1 MISVI
6 LAAGRG
12 RRMGAGDD
20 SQPTVPTPKV
30 LLRFGNKSLLERHL
44 AILESC
50 GIGEVFIV
58 VGFAADQ
65 VRDEVARIGP
75 KVRVSFIENPRFA
88 EGSVVSLRVA
98 EPVMKRGEPVLLM
111 DGDVLYDRRLME
123 RLVRTRSDNCLL
135 MDREIE
141 PGDEPVKLCI
151 RDGRIVDFHK
161 VPNHAHDWHG
171 ESVGFFR
178 LSPGVAEAL
187 VSRARDY
194 VESGR
199 GAMEYEEPL
208 RDLILA
214 SPAGAFG
221 YEDVTDLPWTEIDFP
236 EDVVK
241 AETEIR
247 PALRDD
253 FMKGG
258 A

>member
-12 RRMGAGDD
+12 RRLGSEKG
-20 SQPTVPTPKV
+20 PLPKI
-30 LLRFGNKSLLERHL
+30 LLRFGDRSLLERHL

-50 GIGEVFIV
+50 GIDEVLIV
-58 VGFAADQ
+58 VGYGADQ
-65 VRDEVARIGP
+65 IRAEVARIGP
-75 KVRVSFIENPRFA
+75 RVRVSFIENPRFA

-123 RLVRTRSDNCLL
+123 RLARSDIDNCLL
-135 MDREIE
+135 MDRNIE

-161 VPNHAHDWHG
+161 LPRNAYDWHG

-187 VSRARDY
+187 AGRARDY
-194 VESGR
+194 VENGR
-199 GAMEYEEPL
+199 GALEYEEPL

-214 SPAGAFG
+214 SSSGTFG

-236 EDVVK
+236 EDVIR

-247 PALRDD
+247 PALHDD
-253 FMKGG
+253 FMNGG
-258 A
+258 V

>member
-12 RRMGAGDD
+12 RRMGTGEE
-20 SQPTVPTPKV
+20 SSPKI
-30 LLRFGNKSLLERHL
+30 LLKFGGGSLLERHL
-44 AILESC
+44 AILQSC
-50 GIGEVFIV
+50 GVGEVFIV

-65 VRDEVARIGP
+65 VRDEVARIKP
-75 KVRVSFIENPRFA
+75 RVRVSFIENPRFT

-111 DGDVLYDRRLME
+111 DGDVLYDKRLME
-123 RLVRTRSDNCLL
+123 RLVQTRIDNCLL
-135 MDREIE
+135 MDRNIE

-161 VPNHAHDWHG
+161 MPRNAHDWHG

-178 LSPGVAEAL
+178 LSPGAAEAL
-187 VSRARDY
+187 VGRARDY

-199 GAMEYEEPL
+199 GGMEYEEPL

-214 SPAGAFG
+214 SPPGTFG
-221 YEDVTDLPWTEIDFP
+221 YEDVSDLPWTEIDFP

-241 AETEIR
+241 AETEVR

-253 FMKGG
+253 PMTGG

>member
-12 RRMGAGDD
+12 RRMGNGED
-20 SQPTVPTPKV
+20 SSPKI
-30 LLRFGNKSLLERHL
+30 LLKFGGRSLLERHL

-50 GIGEVFIV
+50 GIGQVFIV

-65 VRDEVARIGP
+65 VRDEVARVAPG
-75 KVRVSFIENPRFA
+75 VRVSFIENPRFT

-98 EPVMKRGEPVLLM
+98 EPVMKRGEPILLM

-123 RLVRTRSDNCLL
+123 RLVSTGIDNCLL
-135 MDREIE
+135 MDRNIE

-151 RDGRIVDFHK
+151 RDGRIVDFRK
-161 VPNHAHDWHG
+161 VPKNAHDWHG

-178 LSPGVAEAL
+178 LSPGIAEAL

-199 GAMEYEEPL
+199 GGMEYEEPL

-214 SPAGAFG
+214 SQPGTFW
-221 YEDVTDLPWTEIDFP
+221 YEDVSDLPWTEIDFP
-236 EDVVK
+236 EDVIK
-241 AETEIR
+241 AETEIQ
-247 PALRDD
+247 PALCDD
-253 FMKGG
+253 LTNGG

>member
-12 RRMGAGDD
+12 RRMGAGED
-20 SQPTVPTPKV
+20 SAPKI
-30 LLRFGNKSLLERHL
+30 LLKFGGRSLLERHL

-65 VRDEVARIGP
+65 VRDEVARIKPG
-75 KVRVSFIENPRFA
+75 VRVSFIENPRFT

-111 DGDVLYDRRLME
+111 DGDVLYDKRLME
-123 RLVRTRSDNCLL
+123 RLVRTRIDNCLL
-135 MDREIE
+135 MDRNIE

-161 VPNHAHDWHG
+161 VPKNAHDWHG
-171 ESVGFFR
+171 ELVGFFR

-187 VSRARDY
+187 VGRARDY

-199 GAMEYEEPL
+199 GGMEYEEPL

-214 SPAGAFG
+214 SPAG
-221 YEDVTDLPWTEIDFP
+221 DLR
-236 EDVVK
+236 VRGCL
-241 AETEIR
+241 R
-247 PALRDD
+247 PALDRDRFSRGCREGRD
-253 FMKGG
+253 GDPAG
-258 A
+258 APR

>member
-12 RRMGAGDD
+12 RRMGTGDNA
-20 SQPTVPTPKV
+20 QLRIPAPKV
-30 LLRFGNKSLLERHL
+30 LLRFGGKSLLERHL
-44 AILESC
+44 AILEAC

-58 VGFAADQ
+58 VGFGADQ
-65 VRDEVARIGP
+65 IRDEVARVGP
-75 KVRVSFIENPRFA
+75 GLRVSFIENPRFT

-98 EPVMKRGEPVLLM
+98 EPAMKRGEPVLLM

-123 RLVRTRSDNCLL
+123 RLVRTRIDNCLL
-135 MDREIE
+135 MDRDIE
-141 PGDEPVKLCI
+141 PGDEPVKLCV

-161 VPNHAHDWHG
+161 VPKNAHDWHG

-178 LSPGVAEAL
+178 LSPGIAEAL

-214 SPAGAFG
+214 SPAGTFG

-236 EDVVK
+236 EDVLK

-253 FMKGG
+253 FMKGV

>member
-12 RRMGAGDD
+12 RRMSTGGD
-20 SQPTVPTPKV
+20 SAPKI
-30 LLRFGNKSLLERHL
+30 LLKFGGRSLLERHL
-44 AILESC
+44 AILRTC
-50 GIGEVFIV
+50 GIDEVFIV

-65 VRDEVARIGP
+65 VRDEVARIAPGVP
-75 KVRVSFIENPRFA
+75 VSFIENPCFT
-88 EGSVVSLRVA
+88 EGSVISLRVA
-98 EPVMKRGEPVLLM
+98 EPAMKRGEPVLLM
-111 DGDVLYDRRLME
+111 DGDVLYDKRLME
-123 RLVRTRSDNCLL
+123 RLAQTRIDNCLL
-135 MDREIE
+135 MDRNIE

-161 VPNHAHDWHG
+161 VPKNAHDWHG

-187 VSRARDY
+187 VGRARDY

-214 SPAGAFG
+214 SPPGTFG
-221 YEDVTDLPWTEIDFP
+221 YEDVSDLPWTEIDFP

-253 FMKGG
+253 LMHGG

>member
-12 RRMGAGDD
+12 RRMGNREDA
-20 SQPTVPTPKV
+20 SPKI
-30 LLRFGNKSLLERHL
+30 LLKFGGRSLLERHL
-44 AILESC
+44 AILASC
-50 GIGEVFIV
+50 GVKEIFII

-65 VRDEVARIGP
+65 VRDEVARIKPG
-75 KVRVSFIENPRFA
+75 VRVSFIENPRFT

-123 RLVRTRSDNCLL
+123 RLVQTRIDNCLL
-135 MDREIE
+135 MDRNIE

-161 VPNHAHDWHG
+161 VPRNAHDWHG

-187 VSRARDY
+187 AGHARDY

-199 GAMEYEEPL
+199 GGMEYEEPL

-214 SPAGAFG
+214 SPPGTFG
-221 YEDVTDLPWTEIDFP
+221 YEDVSDLPWTEIDFP

-247 PALRDD
+247 PALLDNL
-253 FMKGG
+253 MNG
-258 A
+258 

>member
-12 RRMGAGDD
+12 RRMGNGDD
-20 SQPTVPTPKV
+20 PVPKI
-30 LLRFGNKSLLERHL
+30 LLKFGGMSLLERHL

-50 GIGEVFIV
+50 GVDQVFIV

-65 VRDEVARIGP
+65 IRDEVARIAPGVP
-75 KVRVSFIENPRFA
+75 VSFIDNPRFP

-98 EPVMKRGEPVLLM
+98 EPAMKRGEPVLLM
-111 DGDVLYDRRLME
+111 DGDVLYDKRLME
-123 RLVRTRSDNCLL
+123 RLVRTRIDNCLL
-135 MDREIE
+135 MDRNIE

-161 VPNHAHDWHG
+161 IPKHIYDWHG

-178 LSPGVAEAL
+178 LSPGIAEAL
-187 VSRARDY
+187 VGRARDY
-194 VESGR
+194 VESGCC
-199 GAMEYEEPL
+199 GMEYEEPL

-214 SPAGAFG
+214 SPPGTFG
-221 YEDVTDLPWTEIDFP
+221 YEDVSDLPWTEVDFP
-236 EDVVK
+236 EDVIK

-253 FMKGG
+253 QMTGG
-258 A
+258 V

>member
-1 MISVI
+1 MIPVI

-12 RRMGAGDD
+12 RRMGTGDD
-20 SQPTVPTPKV
+20 PVPKI
-30 LLRFGNKSLLERHL
+30 LLKFGGRSLLERHL

-50 GIGEVFIV
+50 GIDEVFIV

-65 VRDEVARIGP
+65 VRDEVARIRPGVP
-75 KVRVSFIENPRFA
+75 VSFIENPRFT

-111 DGDVLYDRRLME
+111 DGDVLYDKRLME
-123 RLVRTRSDNCLL
+123 RLVRTRIDNCLL
-135 MDREIE
+135 MDRNIE

-161 VPNHAHDWHG
+161 VPKHAHDWHG

-187 VSRARDY
+187 VGRARDY

-199 GAMEYEEPL
+199 GGMEYEEPL
-208 RDLILA
+208 RDLILV
-214 SPAGAFG
+214 SPPGTFG
-221 YEDVTDLPWTEIDFP
+221 YEDVSDLPWTEIDFP

-253 FMKGG
+253 LMNGG

>member
-12 RRMGAGDD
+12 RRMGNGED
-20 SQPTVPTPKV
+20 SAPKI
-30 LLRFGNKSLLERHL
+30 LLKFGGRSLLERHL

-50 GIGEVFIV
+50 GIEECFIV

-65 VRDEVARIGP
+65 VRDEVARVAPG
-75 KVRVSFIENPRFA
+75 VRVSFIENPRFT

-98 EPVMKRGEPVLLM
+98 EPVMKRGEPILLM

-123 RLVRTRSDNCLL
+123 RLVGTGIDNCLL
-135 MDREIE
+135 MDRNIE

-151 RDGRIVDFHK
+151 RNGEIVDFHK
-161 VPNHAHDWHG
+161 VPKNAYDWHG

-178 LSPGVAEAL
+178 LSPGIAEAL
-187 VSRARDY
+187 VSRSRDY
-194 VESGR
+194 VEGGR
-199 GAMEYEEPL
+199 GGMEYEEPL

-214 SPAGAFG
+214 SPPGTFG
-221 YEDVTDLPWTEIDFP
+221 YEDVSDLPWTEIDFP
-236 EDVVK
+236 EDVIK
-241 AETEIR
+241 AETEIQ
-247 PALRDD
+247 PALCDD
-253 FMKGG
+253 LTNGG

>member
-1 MISVI
+1 
-6 LAAGRG
+6 
-12 RRMGAGDD
+12 MGTGDD
-20 SQPTVPTPKV
+20 PVPKI
-30 LLRFGNKSLLERHL
+30 LLKFGGGSLLERHL

-50 GIGEVFIV
+50 GIDEVFIV

-65 VRDEVARIGP
+65 IRDEVARIRPG
-75 KVRVSFIENPRFA
+75 VSVSFIENPRFT
-88 EGSVVSLRVA
+88 EGSVVSLQVA

-123 RLVRTRSDNCLL
+123 RLVRSQIGNCLL
-135 MDREIE
+135 MDRNIE

-161 VPNHAHDWHG
+161 VPKNAHDWHG

-199 GAMEYEEPL
+199 GGMEYEEPL

-214 SPAGAFG
+214 SPPGTFG
-221 YEDVTDLPWTEIDFP
+221 YEDVSDLPWTEIDFP

-253 FMKGG
+253 SIR
-258 A
+258 

>member
-12 RRMGAGDD
+12 RRMGAGED
-20 SQPTVPTPKV
+20 SAPKV
-30 LLRFGNKSLLERHL
+30 LLKFGGRSLLERHL

-50 GIGEVFIV
+50 GIGQVFIV
-58 VGFAADQ
+58 VGFAAGQ
-65 VRDEVARIGP
+65 VRDEVARIKPG
-75 KVRVSFIENPRFA
+75 VRVSFIENPCFT

-123 RLVRTRSDNCLL
+123 RLVGTGIDNCLL
-135 MDREIE
+135 MDRNIE

-161 VPNHAHDWHG
+161 VPKHAHDWHG

-187 VSRARDY
+187 VGRARDY

-199 GAMEYEEPL
+199 GGMEYEEPL
-208 RDLILA
+208 RDLILV
-214 SPAGAFG
+214 SPPGTFG
-221 YEDVTDLPWTEIDFP
+221 YEDVSDLPWTEIDFP

-253 FMKGG
+253 LMNGG

>member
-12 RRMGAGDD
+12 RRMGDGDD
-20 SQPTVPTPKV
+20 SVPKI
-30 LLRFGNKSLLERHL
+30 LLKFGGRSLLERHL
-44 AILESC
+44 AILEAC
-50 GIGEVFIV
+50 GVEEIFLV

-65 VRDEVARIGP
+65 VRDEVARIAPGVP
-75 KVRVSFIENPRFA
+75 VFFIENPRFT
-88 EGSVVSLRVA
+88 EGSVISLRVA
-98 EPVMKRGEPVLLM
+98 EPAMKRGEPVLLM
-111 DGDVLYDRRLME
+111 DGDVLYDKRLME
-123 RLVRTRSDNCLL
+123 RLVGTRIDNCLL
-135 MDREIE
+135 MDCNIE

-161 VPNHAHDWHG
+161 VPKNAHDWHG
-171 ESVGFFR
+171 KSVGFFR
-178 LSPGVAEAL
+178 LSPGMAEAL
-187 VSRARDY
+187 VGRARDY
-194 VESGR
+194 VENGR
-199 GAMEYEEPL
+199 GGMEYEEPL

-214 SPAGAFG
+214 SPPGTFG
-221 YEDVTDLPWTEIDFP
+221 YEDVSDLPWTEIDFP

-253 FMKGG
+253 PMNRG

>member
-12 RRMGAGDD
+12 RRMGNGDD
-20 SQPTVPTPKV
+20 SAPKI
-30 LLRFGNKSLLERHL
+30 LLKFGGMSLLERHL

-50 GIGEVFIV
+50 GVDQVFIV

-65 VRDEVARIGP
+65 IRDEVARIAPGVP
-75 KVRVSFIENPRFA
+75 VYIIDNPRFT

-98 EPVMKRGEPVLLM
+98 EPAMNRGEPVLLM
-111 DGDVLYDRRLME
+111 DGDVLYDKRLME
-123 RLVRTRSDNCLL
+123 RLVRSQIGNCLL
-135 MDREIE
+135 MDRNIE

-161 VPNHAHDWHG
+161 VPKNAHDWHG

-199 GAMEYEEPL
+199 GGMEYEEPL

-214 SPAGAFG
+214 SPPGTFG
-221 YEDVTDLPWTEIDFP
+221 YEDVSDLPWTEIDFP

-253 FMKGG
+253 LMNGG

>member
-1 MISVI
+1 MKAVI

-12 RRMGAGDD
+12 RRLGSGDD
-20 SQPTVPTPKV
+20 SAPKI
-30 LLRFGNKSLLERHL
+30 LLKFGGGSLLERHL
-44 AILESC
+44 AILHAC
-50 GIGEVFIV
+50 GVAEAVIV
-58 VGFAADQ
+58 VGFAAD
-65 VRDEVARIGP
+65 RIREEVARIGAAIP
-75 KVRVSFIENPRFA
+75 VSFIENPRFI
-88 EGSVVSLRVA
+88 EGSVVSLAVA
-98 EPVMKRGEPVLLM
+98 EPVMTRGEPVLLM

-123 RLVRTRSDNCLL
+123 RLVRTRIDNCLL
-135 MDREIE
+135 MDRTIE

-161 VPNHAHDWHG
+161 VPKNAHDWHG

-178 LSPGVAEAL
+178 LSPAIAEAL
-187 VSRARDY
+187 AGRARDY
-194 VESGR
+194 VESGH

-214 SPAGAFG
+214 SPPGTFG
-221 YEDVTDLPWTEIDFP
+221 YEDVSDLPWTEIDFP

-241 AETEIR
+241 AETEVR

-253 FMKGG
+253 PMTGG